1 MQKRTWPIAAI
12 IGVTCLVAACKKDT
26 KPAAPQGNVQHAIT
40 DTFYWRAKLDT
51 TWVYHGDNNK
61 SECNGS
67 TGVCSSFQY
76 DATFKLIDSANPN
89 PHDSIIRT
97 WVGKTF
103 HTSNDTASK
112 AYLFT
117 FSYPDHDGRTISTEY
132 AANQGSSLT
141 ITSITPNGHSTLTTP
156 DSPALYYN
164 LYKVKGTFNANLSH
178 IVDTSVLHLTQGDF
192 QISVMESTRQ

>member
-1 MQKRTWPIAAI
+1 MQKRTWAIAAI
-12 IGVTCLVAACKKDT
+12 IGVICLVAACKKDT

-67 TGVCSSFQY
+67 TGLCSSFLY
-76 DATFKLIDSANPN
+76 DATFKLIDSANPY

-103 HTSNDTASK
+103 HTSNDSASK

-117 FSYPDHDGRTISTEY
+117 FSYPDSLNRTVSTEY
-132 AANQGSSLT
+132 TSNYGSSLT
-141 ITSITPNGHSTLTTP
+141 ITSITANGHSTLTTP

-164 LYKVKGTFNANLSH
+164 LYKVKGTFNVNLSRFQDTN
-178 IVDTSVLHLTQGDF
+178 IVHLTQGDF
-192 QISVMESTRQ
+192 QISVMESTHQ

>member
-1 MQKRTWPIAAI
+1 MQKRIWAGAAI
-12 IGVTCLVAACKKDT
+12 IAVMGLVAACKKDT
-26 KPAAPQGNVQHAIT
+26 KTTAPLGNVQHPIT

-67 TGVCSSFQY
+67 TGLCSSFLY

-103 HTSNDTASK
+103 YSSRDTMSK

-117 FSYPDHDGRTISTEY
+117 FSYPDHDGRTVSTEY
-132 AANQGSSLT
+132 TSNYGASLT
-141 ITSITPNGHSTLTTP
+141 ITSVTANGHSSLTTP

-164 LYKVKGTFNANLSH
+164 LYKVKGIFNANLSH
-178 IVDTSVLHLTQGDF
+178 SQDTSFIKLTQGDF